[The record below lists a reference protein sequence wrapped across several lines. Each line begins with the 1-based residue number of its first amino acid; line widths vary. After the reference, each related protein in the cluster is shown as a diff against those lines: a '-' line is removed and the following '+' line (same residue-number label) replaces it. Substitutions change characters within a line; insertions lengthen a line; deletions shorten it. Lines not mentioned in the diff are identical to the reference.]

1 MPDSKLPV
9 TSTTMIGHPH
19 HSDVRVREARR
30 PHQPSDPDSVYIEIA
45 RGPVAVQLSGTL
57 RELQLVAVAVTD
69 GLVAI
74 GQSRGMEGR

>member
-1 MPDSKLPV
+1 MPDPKLPV
-9 TSTTMIGHPH
+9 TSTTMIGHATH
-19 HSDVRVREARR
+19 TDVLVAEARR
-30 PHQPSDPDSVYIEIA
+30 PHQPGDPDSVYIEIA

-74 GQSRGMEGR
+74 GQARGIEGR